1 MNNLR
6 WTNPGQPQTLQISVF
21 LCYFRGVFLLL
32 FGNIIYRLLPF
43 EILGNTLSRLVP
55 VILALAFIAGGLGIA
70 SERKWGYI
78 AARIAATYA
87 AVAVIYWMVRIP
99 DFSLSPLIRLM
110 FDGALVATVFHQQ
123 SRDYARIWFK

>member
-78 AARIAATYA
+78 AAESPDSADVRWRAGRDGVSPAIA
-87 AVAVIYWMVRIP
+87 
-99 DFSLSPLIRLM
+99 
-110 FDGALVATVFHQQ
+110 
-123 SRDYARIWFK
+123 